1 LTRAGIPRIVGLEA
15 LQIKRF
21 KPLGTGR
28 PAREELQVTSSSI
41 GVAVIGAGM
50 AGRAHAAGYRS
61 APTLYDAGLP
71 EVRLVAVADVNAAFA
86 ADTARRFGYRRT
98 EPGWEAVAAAPDVDV
113 VSVVV
118 ANPLHRKLVEG
129 LLAAGKHVLCEKPM
143 APTVED
149 AQAMVAAAR
158 GAGRETGI
166 GFTFRRSPAITA
178 IRDRVA
184 QGGIGAPLHFNGH
197 YWCDYA
203 CDPRAPM
210 SWRYKGGPGSGALSD
225 IGSHLLDLAE
235 FVCGP
240 IQSVRGAVLSTFVT
254 ERALPLGAAVGHAA
268 AEVSDVTEPVEN
280 EDLVTLTTT
289 FASGATGTLS
299 ASRAAYGLAN
309 SLGFELFTESGAAT
323 FDLARAGEF
332 GFIDPTPAGHT
343 QGYRQVLVGPAH
355 PYLTKGLPMDFPG
368 VGYGQNDLF
377 AFQARAFLE
386 QVAGLDGLPR
396 VASFEEGLHNMR
408 LLEAVVASAESG
420 GGDVVVDPPAAGPVG
435 KDRP

>member
-1 LTRAGIPRIVGLEA
+1 V
-15 LQIKRF
+15 
-21 KPLGTGR
+21 TG
-28 PAREELQVTSSSI
+28 SSV

-61 APTLYDAGLP
+61 ATTLYEAALP
-71 EVRLVAVADVNAAFA
+71 EVRLVAIADVNAAFA
-86 ADTARRFGYRRT
+86 ADTAQRFGYQRA
-98 EPGWEAVAAAPDVDV
+98 ESGWEAIAAAPDIDV

-118 ANPLHRKLVEG
+118 ANPLHRRIVEG

-149 AQAMVAAAR
+149 ARAMVAAAQ
-158 GAGRETGI
+158 ASGREAAI

-178 IRDRVA
+178 IRDQVA
-184 QGGIGAPLHFNGH
+184 KGGIGAPLHFNGH

-203 CDPRAPM
+203 CDPHAPM

-254 ERALPLGAAVGHAA
+254 ERALPLGTAVGHAA
-268 AEVSDVTEPVEN
+268 VEVSDVTEPVEN
-280 EDLVTLTTT
+280 EDLVTFTTT
-289 FASGATGTLS
+289 FGSGATGTLS

-309 SLGFELFTESGAAT
+309 SLGFELFTASGAAT

-332 GFIDPTPAGHT
+332 GFIDPTPAGPT

-377 AFQARAFLE
+377 VFQARAFLE

-396 VASFEEGLHNMR
+396 CPSFEEGLRNMR
-408 LLEAVVASAESG
+408 LLDAVVASAKSG
-420 GGDVVVDPPAAGPVG
+420 GGEVVVDPPPVG
-435 KDRP
+435 PAGKD

>member
-1 LTRAGIPRIVGLEA
+1 MTRP
-15 LQIKRF
+15 
-21 KPLGTGR
+21 
-28 PAREELQVTSSSI
+28 SI

-50 AGRAHAAGYRS
+50 AGRAHASGYRS
-61 APTLYDAGLP
+61 APTLYEAGLP
-71 EVRLVAVADVNAAFA
+71 EVRLVAVADLNPVFA
-86 ADTARRFGYRRT
+86 ADTAQRFGFQRV
-98 EPGWEAVAAAPDVDV
+98 EADWEAVAAAADIDV

-118 ANPLHRKLVEG
+118 ANPLHREIVEG

-143 APTVED
+143 APTAED

-158 GAGRETGI
+158 ASGGEAAV
-166 GFTFRRSPAITA
+166 GFTFRRSPAIAA
-178 IRDRVA
+178 IREQVA
-184 QGGIGAPLHFNGH
+184 RGGVGRPLHFNGH

-203 CDPRAPM
+203 CDPGGPM

-240 IQSVRGAVLSTFVT
+240 IQSVRGAVLSTVIT
-254 ERALPLGAAVGHAA
+254 ERALPVGAAVGHAA

-280 EDLVTLTTT
+280 EDLVTFTAT

-299 ASRAAYGLAN
+299 ASRVAYGLAN
-309 SLGFELFTESGAAT
+309 SLGFELFTASGAAT

-332 GFIDPTPAGHT
+332 GFIDPTAAGTT

-396 VASFEEGLHNMR
+396 VASFEEGLRNVR
-408 LLEAVVASAESG
+408 LLDAVVASAKSG
-420 GGDVVVDPPAAGPVG
+420 GGDVVIDPPLAG
-435 KDRP
+435 KDRPA

>member
-1 LTRAGIPRIVGLEA
+1 MPRIVRFEA

-21 KPLGTGR
+21 KPTGR
-28 PAREELQVTSSSI
+28 GFAMTDSI

-50 AGRAHAAGYRS
+50 AGRSHAAGYRS
-61 APTLYDAGLP
+61 ASTVYGEGLP
-71 EVRLVAVADVNAAFA
+71 EIRLAAIADVNPAFA
-86 ADTARRFGYRRT
+86 ADTARRFGYERA
-98 EPGWEAVAAAPDVDV
+98 EGGWEAVAAADDVDV

-118 ANPLHRKLVEG
+118 ANPLHRQIVEG

-143 APTVED
+143 APTVTD
-149 AQAMVAAAR
+149 AEAMVAAAE
-158 GAGRETGI
+158 ASGRETGI
-166 GFTFRRSPAITA
+166 GFVFRRSPAINA
-178 IRDRVA
+178 IRDQVA
-184 QGGIGAPLHFNGH
+184 SGAIGRPVHFNGH
-197 YWCDYA
+197 YWCDYGV
-203 CDPRAPM
+203 DPGAPM

-225 IGSHLLDLAE
+225 IGSHLIDLAE

-280 EDLVTLTTT
+280 EDLVTFTAA

-309 SLGFELFTESGAAT
+309 SLGFELFTSSGAAT

-332 GFIDPTPAGHT
+332 GFIDPTPPGPT
-343 QGYRQVLVGPAH
+343 QGFRQVLVGPAH
-355 PYLTKGLPMDFPG
+355 PYLTGGLPMDFPG

-377 AFQARAFLE
+377 TFQARAFLE
-386 QVAGLDGLPR
+386 QVAGLEGLPR
-396 VASFEEGLHNMR
+396 LASFSEGLHNLR
-408 LLEAVVASAESG
+408 LLDAVVASATAG
-420 GGDVVVDPPAAGPVG
+420 GADVAIA
-435 KDRP
+435 

>member
-1 LTRAGIPRIVGLEA
+1 MTD
-15 LQIKRF
+15 
-21 KPLGTGR
+21 
-28 PAREELQVTSSSI
+28 SSI

-61 APTLYDAGLP
+61 ASTVYDEGLP
-71 EVRLVAVADVNAAFA
+71 GIRLAAIADVNPAFA
-86 ADTARRFGYRRT
+86 ADTARRFGFERA
-98 EPGWEAVAAAPDVDV
+98 EAGWEAVAAADDVDV

-118 ANPLHRKLVEG
+118 ANPLHRQIVEG

-149 AQAMVAAAR
+149 AEAMVAAAK
-158 GAGRETGI
+158 ASGRETGI
-166 GFTFRRSPAITA
+166 GFVFRRSPAIGA
-178 IRDRVA
+178 IRDQLA
-184 QGGIGAPLHFNGH
+184 SGAIGRPLHFNGH
-197 YWCDYA
+197 YWCDYGV
-203 CDPRAPM
+203 DPNGPM

-225 IGSHLLDLAE
+225 IGSHLIDLAE

-280 EDLVTLTTT
+280 EDLVTFTAT

-309 SLGFELFTESGAAT
+309 SLGFELFAQSGAAT

-332 GFIDPTPAGHT
+332 GFVDGAPAGAT
-343 QGYRQVLVGPAH
+343 QGFRQVLVGPAH
-355 PYLTKGLPMDFPG
+355 PYLTGGVPMDFPG

-377 AFQARAFLE
+377 TFQARAFLE
-386 QVAGLDGLPR
+386 QVAGLERLPHL
-396 VASFEEGLHNMR
+396 ASFSEGLHNIR
-408 LLEAVVASAESG
+408 LLDAVVASAKAG
-420 GGDVVVDPPAAGPVG
+420 GAEMAID
-435 KDRP
+435 